1 MRTAYFY
8 LNDLIFFSYFM
19 LCYGHNSSNLTAIFS
34 QHNEDLGLLLPQ
46 LQGCCWE
53 IGSHLYHSVLLTV
66 LQFHCGRSKCVRLL
80 GFCIWG
86 LLHVSME
93 YLHHFISFR
102 DPNYP
107 NIRHSS
113 MSCDVAFVFSSSPD
127 NFFRSSSFLT
137 LSSAVSKVSIEL
149 LISLLTFLGA
159 LFFSN
164 LFLIISSPFTNVLI
178 AYIPPERFYI
188 CIFCPLSGNTTGQGQ
203 VNRIFHFRSFGDH
216 IVSINSGHFRGD

>member
-1 MRTAYFY
+1 
-8 LNDLIFFSYFM
+8 M

-34 QHNEDLGLLLPQ
+34 QPNEDLGLLLPQ

-66 LQFHCGRSKCVRLL
+66 LQFHCGKSKCVRLL

-93 YLHHFISFR
+93 YLHNFIHSETPVTQTLDILQCLLMLLSSF
-102 DPNYP
+102 PVLQ
-107 NIRHSS
+107 II
-113 MSCDVAFVFSSSPD
+113 
-127 NFFRSSSFLT
+127 FFRSSSFLT
-137 LSSAVSKVSIEL
+137 LSSAVSKLSIEL

-164 LFLIISSPFTNVLI
+164 LFLIISSPFQKCTHSLHSSREVL
-178 AYIPPERFYI
+178 YLHLL
-188 CIFCPLSGNTTGQGQ
+188 PLVWKYHWSRPSQSN
-203 VNRIFHFRSFGDH
+203 FPL
-216 IVSINSGHFRGD
+216 